1 MQKLDAPK
9 ISAAPTKV
17 GFVEGGGMCCFVFF
31 LIWLHLKLPSRKL
44 IRLPISRYH
53 TSI

>member
-31 LIWLHLKLPSRKL
+31 SNLASFEVAK
-44 IRLPISRYH
+44 
-53 TSI
+53 